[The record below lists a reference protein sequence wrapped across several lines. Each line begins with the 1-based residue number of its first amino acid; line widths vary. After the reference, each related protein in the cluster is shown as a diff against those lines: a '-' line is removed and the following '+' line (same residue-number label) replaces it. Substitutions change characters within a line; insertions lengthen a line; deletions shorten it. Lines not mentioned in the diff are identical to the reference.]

1 MKKLVVDFGLFKEGS
16 SPVSHS
22 FAMTVSQDFLMN

>member
-1 MKKLVVDFGLFKEGS
+1 MKKIEVDSGLFKEGS

-22 FAMTVSQDFLMN
+22 FAMTVSQDFPMH